1 MGLRPIWIS
10 QNEDVVQMLNSKG
23 YEAYMYHSLKGIW
36 FALRGKVYLFD
47 NYSKDIN
54 FWQSVEVM
62 KVNLWHGIPL
72 KKIQHDNVLIAE
84 YPRNEV
90 FFR

>member
-1 MGLRPIWIS
+1 
-10 QNEDVVQMLNSKG
+10 
-23 YEAYMYHSLKGIW
+23 MYHSLKGIW
-36 FALRGKVYLFD
+36 FALRVKVYLFD

-54 FWQSVEVM
+54 FWQSVGVM

-72 KKIQHDNVLIAE
+72 KKIQHDNVLIAG